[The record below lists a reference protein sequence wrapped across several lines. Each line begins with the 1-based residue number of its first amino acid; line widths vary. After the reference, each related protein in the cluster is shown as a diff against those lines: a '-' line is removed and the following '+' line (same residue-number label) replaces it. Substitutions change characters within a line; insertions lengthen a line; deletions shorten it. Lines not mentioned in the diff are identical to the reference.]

1 MLLLIMQGHS
11 GSGKS
16 TLAKQFKVWFESLNK
31 TVTICSTD
39 DQFAAANGG
48 VYKFDPSKLTAY
60 HKKNLDLAIQCM
72 KDNHV
77 VIVDNTNTCAW
88 EAKPYVEA
96 AQKLNVAVFFHRA
109 TGDYQNTHGVP
120 PDKVKLMKDRL
131 EDLSVENCLK
141 ALAPWD
147 RK

>member
-1 MLLLIMQGHS
+1 MLLIMQGHS

-16 TLAKQFKVWFESLNK
+16 TLAKTFKHWFEALGHS
-31 TVTICSTD
+31 VVICSTD
-39 DQFAAANGG
+39 DQFVKDG
-48 VYKFDPSKLTAY
+48 VYKFDPSKLAAY
-60 HKKNLDLAIQCM
+60 HKKNLELAVQCM
-72 KDNHV
+72 QASSHI
-77 VIVDNTNTCAW
+77 VIIDNTNTCAW

-96 AQKLNVAVFFHRA
+96 AQKLKYFVHFFRA

-131 EDLSVENCLK
+131 EELSVEACLK
-141 ALAPWD
+141 SVCPWD

>member
-16 TLAKQFKVWFESLNK
+16 TLAQNFKVWFQVLGHNVE
-31 TVTICSTD
+31 ICSTD

-60 HKKNLDLAIQCM
+60 HKKNLELAVQHM
-72 KDNHV
+72 QAGRV

-96 AQKLNVAVFFHRA
+96 AQKLTIPVFFHRA

-131 EDLSVENCLK
+131 EDLSVESCLR

>member
-1 MLLLIMQGHS
+1 MLLIMQGHS

-16 TLAKQFKVWFESLNK
+16 TLASIFKKWFECLGHK
-31 TVTICSTD
+31 VDICSTD
-39 DQFAAANGG
+39 DQFALNNGG
-48 VYKFDPSKLTAY
+48 VYKFDPSKLAAY

-72 KDNHV
+72 QASHV
-77 VIVDNTNTCAW
+77 VIIDNTNTCAW

-96 AQKLNVAVFFHRA
+96 AQKLKYHVHFFRA
-109 TGDYQNTHGVP
+109 TGDYANVHGVP

-131 EDLSVENCLK
+131 EDLSVEACLK
-141 ALAPWD
+141 AVCPWD

>member
-1 MLLLIMQGHS
+1 MLLIMQGHS

-16 TLAKQFKVWFESLNK
+16 TLAKNFKAWFESLGK

-48 VYKFDPSKLTAY
+48 VYKFDPSKLTVY
-60 HKKNLDLAIQCM
+60 HKKNLDLAIQRM

-96 AQKLNVAVFFHRA
+96 AQKLNIPVFFHRA

-131 EDLSVENCLK
+131 EELSVENCLK

>member
-1 MLLLIMQGHS
+1 MLIIMQGHS

-16 TLAKQFKVWFESLNK
+16 TLAKTFKELLNALGHK
-31 TVTICSTD
+31 VTICSTD
-39 DQFAAANGG
+39 DEFARNNGG
-48 VYKFDPSKLTAY
+48 VYKFDPSKLAAY
-60 HKKNLDLAIQCM
+60 HKKNLENATRSMEAGDI
-72 KDNHV
+72 

-96 AQKLNVAVFFHRA
+96 AQRLSTIVHFVRA

-141 ALAPWD
+141 AVCPWD